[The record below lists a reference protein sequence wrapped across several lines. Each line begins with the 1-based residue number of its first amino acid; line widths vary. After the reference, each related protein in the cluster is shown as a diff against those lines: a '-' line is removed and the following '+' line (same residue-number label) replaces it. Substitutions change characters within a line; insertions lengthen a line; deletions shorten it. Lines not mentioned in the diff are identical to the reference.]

1 MRDIVNT
8 YVNRDLSWLDFNAR
22 VLQEA
27 ADQRVPIIDRLHFLG
42 IFSNNLDEFFRVRYA
57 TIKRIQI
64 SGKDASSQLG
74 GMQASPL
81 MEMITKTVIDQQSES
96 LKILDTI
103 SAELRL
109 HNIFIINEED
119 ITESQAVFL
128 KQYYEQV
135 VFPDLA
141 IIMLEENHSMPIL
154 RNDAAYMAVRM
165 LKASKLTQYALIEI
179 QKSID
184 RFVVLPKVGD
194 KEYVIL
200 IDDILRYFLK
210 DIFKIFNF
218 KSIEAHMIKITR
230 DGELDIDSDLSKGF
244 VRKLKDSL
252 KDRELG
258 DPVRFVYDKSIS
270 EDTLKFLMEK
280 MGIDQMDSIIPGG
293 RYHNRRDYTRFPGL
307 GRKELRYP
315 KINPLPIQA
324 FEQGNSMFDV
334 IKTQDKLIYSPY
346 HSFSYIVK
354 FLREAAIDP
363 KVKYIKITIYRLAK
377 NSQIASALINA
388 AKNGKEVTACIEL
401 QARFDEQANIKAAE
415 QMEANG
421 VNVIFGVQGL
431 KVHSKLCVIGRLEK
445 NKIKRY
451 GFVSTGNFNEFTAL
465 YYTDFTLLTAH
476 RDILKDFEKVFNFFE
491 TSYKIYRYKHIIT
504 SPNHT
509 QSKLY
514 KLIDH
519 EIEKS
524 RAGKNALIK
533 LKMNSFS
540 NHKLVDKLYEA
551 SRAGVK
557 IQMIVR
563 GICCLVPG
571 VKGMSENIEVIS
583 IVDRFLEHTRL
594 FIFGEGDDELMYI
607 SSADWMTRNLE
618 NRIEVSCPIYDP
630 EVKRRL
636 NAVFN
641 LCWTDNQKARVINNG
656 EPNAY
661 KLSGNAPIRSQ
672 MEAFELIENYL

>member
-103 SAELRL
+103 STELKL

-165 LKASKLTQYALIEI
+165 LKASKLTQYSLIEI

-218 KSIEAHMIKITR
+218 KSIEAHMVKITR

-270 EDTLKFLMEK
+270 EDTLKFLM
-280 MGIDQMDSIIPGG
+280 
-293 RYHNRRDYTRFPGL
+293 
-307 GRKELRYP
+307 
-315 KINPLPIQA
+315 
-324 FEQGNSMFDV
+324 
-334 IKTQDKLIYSPY
+334 
-346 HSFSYIVK
+346 
-354 FLREAAIDP
+354 
-363 KVKYIKITIYRLAK
+363 
-377 NSQIASALINA
+377 
-388 AKNGKEVTACIEL
+388 
-401 QARFDEQANIKAAE
+401 
-415 QMEANG
+415 
-421 VNVIFGVQGL
+421 
-431 KVHSKLCVIGRLEK
+431 
-445 NKIKRY
+445 
-451 GFVSTGNFNEFTAL
+451 
-465 YYTDFTLLTAH
+465 
-476 RDILKDFEKVFNFFE
+476 
-491 TSYKIYRYKHIIT
+491 
-504 SPNHT
+504 
-509 QSKLY
+509 
-514 KLIDH
+514 
-519 EIEKS
+519 
-524 RAGKNALIK
+524 
-533 LKMNSFS
+533 
-540 NHKLVDKLYEA
+540 
-551 SRAGVK
+551 
-557 IQMIVR
+557 
-563 GICCLVPG
+563 
-571 VKGMSENIEVIS
+571 
-583 IVDRFLEHTRL
+583 
-594 FIFGEGDDELMYI
+594 
-607 SSADWMTRNLE
+607 
-618 NRIEVSCPIYDP
+618 
-630 EVKRRL
+630 
-636 NAVFN
+636 
-641 LCWTDNQKARVINNG
+641 
-656 EPNAY
+656 
-661 KLSGNAPIRSQ
+661 
-672 MEAFELIENYL
+672 